1 MRRKSVAI
9 VMNLENNMKKT
20 DQNNE
25 PIELMWGCFHL
36 RLPAWVAKG
45 PRLPLCYLT
54 LALLAW
60 WLWLIHR

>member
-1 MRRKSVAI
+1 
-9 VMNLENNMKKT
+9 MKKT
-20 DQNNE
+20 EQDDE